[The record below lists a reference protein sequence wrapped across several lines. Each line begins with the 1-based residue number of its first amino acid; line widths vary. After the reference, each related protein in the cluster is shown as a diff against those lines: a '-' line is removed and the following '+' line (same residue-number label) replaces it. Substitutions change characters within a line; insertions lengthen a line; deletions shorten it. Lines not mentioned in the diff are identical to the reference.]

1 MSDASHDMLT
11 CNESPQRHRDPLAIL
26 LGALVLIGL
35 VCIAIAA
42 RIIHDRSNAPT
53 TLPNS
58 STMRRAELIGAL
70 ATVGEQSTAFAAA
83 AQTRQ
88 LEQTQ
93 KLEQAH
99 LELALLSTREAA
111 LRATLSAS
119 TVLSRPPLALVLDVP
134 AFKQTH
140 RLSCEAAAAAMAAQF
155 FGLPVGEA
163 EILAALPRDPNPHKG
178 FRGNVDGEHGRLD
191 DYGVY
196 AEPIARVLTDL
207 GLPVQSLAGGNTA
220 EIHHHLRH
228 GRPIIVW
235 VTYELSAQRPQ
246 PVRLNDGETVIL
258 VPYEHTM
265 LIIGYNADGFWVNDP
280 YIGISRFCPEDDL
293 MRSWAY
299 LGYMALAVGP

>member
-1 MSDASHDMLT
+1 VNDAPRDMLT
-11 CNESPQRHRDPLAIL
+11 CNESPQRHRDRLTIL

-42 RIIHDRSNAPT
+42 WVIYDRSDALPT
-53 TLPNS
+53 PPNG

-70 ATVGEQSTAFAAA
+70 ATIGAQSTAFAAA

-88 LEQTQ
+88 LEQAQ

-111 LRATLSAS
+111 LQATLSAS
-119 TVLSRPPLALVLDVP
+119 TVLNRPPLALVLDVP
-134 AFKQTH
+134 AFRQTH

-155 FGLPVGEA
+155 FDLPVGEA
-163 EILAALPRDPNPHKG
+163 EILAALPRHPNPHKG
-178 FRGNVDGEHGRLD
+178 FRGDVDGEHGRLD

-196 AEPIARVLTDL
+196 AAPIARVLTDL
-207 GLPVQSLAGGNTA
+207 GLPVQSLAGGDAA
-220 EIHHHLRH
+220 EIRHHLRH

-246 PVRLNDGETVIL
+246 PVRLNDGETVTL

-265 LIIGYNADGFWVNDP
+265 LVIGYNADGFWVNDP
-280 YIGISRFCPEDDL
+280 YTGTSRFYPEDDL